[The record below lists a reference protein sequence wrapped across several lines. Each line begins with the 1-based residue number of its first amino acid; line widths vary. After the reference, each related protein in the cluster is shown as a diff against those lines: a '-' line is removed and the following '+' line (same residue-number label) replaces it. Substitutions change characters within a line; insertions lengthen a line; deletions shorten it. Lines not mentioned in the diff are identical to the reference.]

1 MESLQTIQ
9 ELKIPTN
16 KVFYDKKTE
25 VLSVYIM
32 DFVFI
37 GNYKKN
43 TSLSKI
49 LDDIY
54 DSFGQTSLKRE
65 NLAFI
70 EFVSLTPLAEKIKI
84 KKLALISK
92 KEAEKP
98 KKQKKEELGRKRDDL
113 FAEIAREKKKS
124 LTPAKNGKKRKA
136 QKVSYDETPMEYEEE
151 EEEPSEKELL
161 FEEAADIDDDFG
173 DPEEAK
179 KKGKAM
185 DYMPSSAPRMAPSA
199 PKAPPPAGG
208 GPSKVAPTSSAPPP
222 KSEVEASLS
231 RIVEPDLVK
240 KEAKSGE
247 AKTSVYEINMGLQY
261 YSVMMEKTS
270 YLFYIY
276 LSHKELKIMDEE
288 GKTIFETSFV
298 IKTTKKEPPV
308 LNIKVEG
315 EGFEVHPLFGKV
327 KVKKDAIN
335 PPVMIFSVLPIKKKE
350 KRTKKE
356 KKESERRH
364 LHVYVEF
371 EEKTINHSILSIIV
385 QPKTFHVDLGPFHLD
400 VSKKT
405 AMIISFASIII
416 AVVSLMF
423 TLFSIDSSSTA
434 VDFVT
439 NFAPG
444 LGSIIFIVVFLY
456 TLFKEGL
463 YPLKEKISYFLN
475 FDKSGM
481 IVK

>member
-16 KVFYDKKTE
+16 KLFYNKKTE

-32 DFVFI
+32 DLVFI

-54 DSFGQTSLKRE
+54 ESFGQTSLKRE
-65 NLAFI
+65 NLAI
-70 EFVSLTPLAEKIKI
+70 VEFVSLTPLAEKTKI
-84 KKLALISK
+84 NKLALISK

-98 KKQKKEELGRKRDDL
+98 KKQKREDLGGKKDE
-113 FAEIAREKKKS
+113 FTSEIARDKKKS
-124 LTPAKNGKKRKA
+124 QAPAKSAKRKK
-136 QKVSYDETPMEYEEE
+136 QKVTYDEEMDYKEEK
-151 EEEPSEKELL
+151 SIEKEILY
-161 FEEAADIDDDFG
+161 EEAADFDDDFG
-173 DPEEAK
+173 ELEEERS
-179 KKGKAM
+179 KGKAM
-185 DYMPSSAPRMAPSA
+185 DYMPSPAPRLAPSA
-199 PKAPPPAGG
+199 PKAPPAPGG
-208 GPSKVAPTSSAPPP
+208 GPPKASPATSAPPTP
-222 KSEVEASLS
+222 KRAAEATLS
-231 RIVEPDLVK
+231 SILEPDLIKREVK
-240 KEAKSGE
+240 SEEAKP
-247 AKTSVYEINMGLQY
+247 SVYEINMGLQY

-327 KVKKDAIN
+327 EVKKDAIN

-350 KRTKKE
+350 KRTRKE

-371 EEKTINHSILSIIV
+371 EEKTINHSVLSIIV
-385 QPKTFHVDLGPFHLD
+385 QPKTFHVDIGPLHLD

-405 AMIISFASIII
+405 AMIVSFISIII
-416 AVVSLMF
+416 AVASLMY
-423 TLFSIDSSSTA
+423 TLFSIDPSSTT
-434 VDFVT
+434 VDVVT

-444 LGSIIFIVVFLY
+444 LGSIIFIGLFLY

-475 FDKSGM
+475 FDKAGM

>member
-16 KVFYDKKTE
+16 TLFYNKKTE

-54 DSFGQTSLKRE
+54 ESFGQISLNRE
-65 NLAFI
+65 NLAI
-70 EFVSLTPLAEKIKI
+70 VEFVTLTPIAEKTKI
-84 KKLALISK
+84 SKLALISK
-92 KEAEKP
+92 REAEKP
-98 KKQKKEELGRKRDDL
+98 DKKKKDDL
-113 FAEIAREKKKS
+113 GGLRDEKSVRSKELKKPQAPERS
-124 LTPAKNGKKRKA
+124 AKRKA
-136 QKVSYDETPMEYEEE
+136 KKVTFDEEPMKYEEE
-151 EEEPSEKELL
+151 ILEEEEML
-161 FEEAADIDDDFG
+161 EESADYDDFG
-173 DPEEAK
+173 EAEEK
-179 KKGKAM
+179 M
-185 DYMPSSAPRMAPSA
+185 DRVKSMDFLPPPSPA
-199 PKAPPPAGG
+199 PKVSAPPPAGAPR
-208 GPSKVAPTSSAPPP
+208 GPPGAGPPKAAPASSAPSP
-222 KSEVEASLS
+222 KRAEEVTVSSLPES
-231 RIVEPDLVK
+231 DYFKRE
-240 KEAKSGE
+240 EAKDE
-247 AKTSVYEINMGLQY
+247 KAKPSVYEINMGLQY

-288 GKTIFETSFV
+288 GKTIFETSFT
-298 IKTTKKEPPV
+298 ITTTKKEPPV

-315 EGFEVHPLFGKV
+315 EDFEVHPLFGRV
-327 KVKKDAIN
+327 EVKKDAIN

-385 QPKTFHVDLGPFHLD
+385 QPKTFHVDIGPLHLD

-405 AMIISFASIII
+405 AIIVSFISIAIAVASLIFTLISFNPSDTTVNVI
-416 AVVSLMF
+416 
-423 TLFSIDSSSTA
+423 
-434 VDFVT
+434 T

-444 LGSIIFIVVFLY
+444 LGSLIFIGIFLY
-456 TLFKEGL
+456 TLLKEGVF
-463 YPLKEKISYFLN
+463 PLKQKISYFLN

>member
-16 KVFYDKKTE
+16 TLFYNKKTE

-32 DFVFI
+32 DLVFI

-54 DSFGQTSLKRE
+54 ESFGQISLNRE
-65 NLAFI
+65 NLAI
-70 EFVSLTPLAEKIKI
+70 VEFVTNTLIAEKTKI
-84 KKLALISK
+84 KNLALISK
-92 KEAEKP
+92 REAEKP
-98 KKQKKEELGRKRDDL
+98 DKKKKDDL
-113 FAEIAREKKKS
+113 GGLRDEKSVRSKELKKPQAPERS
-124 LTPAKNGKKRKA
+124 AKRKA
-136 QKVSYDETPMEYEEE
+136 KKVTFDEEPMKYEEE
-151 EEEPSEKELL
+151 ILEEEEML
-161 FEEAADIDDDFG
+161 EESADYDDFG
-173 DPEEAK
+173 EAEEK
-179 KKGKAM
+179 RDRVKSM
-185 DYMPSSAPRMAPSA
+185 DFLPPPSPA
-199 PKAPPPAGG
+199 PKVSAPPPAGSPR
-208 GPSKVAPTSSAPPP
+208 GPPRAGAPPP
-222 KSEVEASLS
+222 KSASEATFSS
-231 RIVEPDLVK
+231 IPEPALFK
-240 KEAKSGE
+240 KEKEVSE
-247 AKTSVYEINMGLQY
+247 EIKPSVYEINMGLQY

-276 LSHKELKIMDEE
+276 LSHKELKIIDEE
-288 GKTIFETSFV
+288 GKTIFETSFT

-315 EGFEVHPLFGKV
+315 EGFEVHPLFGRV
-327 KVKKDAIN
+327 EVKKNAIN

-350 KRTKKE
+350 KKTRKE

-385 QPKTFHVDLGPFHLD
+385 QPKTFHVDIGPLHLD

-405 AMIISFASIII
+405 AMIVSFISIAIAVASLIFTLISFNPS
-416 AVVSLMF
+416 
-423 TLFSIDSSSTA
+423 DTA
-434 VDFVT
+434 VNVIT

-444 LGSIIFIVVFLY
+444 LGSLIFIGIFLY

>member
-16 KVFYDKKTE
+16 KLFYNKKTE

-32 DFVFI
+32 DLVFI

-54 DSFGQTSLKRE
+54 ESFGQTSLKRE
-65 NLAFI
+65 NLAI
-70 EFVSLTPLAEKIKI
+70 VEFVSLTPLAEKTKI
-84 KKLALISK
+84 NKLALISK

-98 KKQKKEELGRKRDDL
+98 DKSKKDALGGMRD
-113 FAEIAREKKKS
+113 EISSEIVREKKKS
-124 LTPAKNGKKRKA
+124 EAPAKSAKRKA
-136 QKVSYDETPMEYEEE
+136 KKVAYDEEPMEYEEE
-151 EEEPSEKELL
+151 ELYSETDEKFKEI
-161 FEEAADIDDDFG
+161 ADFDDDF
-173 DPEEAK
+173 EETEGEMERVK
-179 KKGKAM
+179 SM
-185 DYMPSSAPRMAPSA
+185 DYMPPLAPRSAPPAPGGPP
-199 PKAPPPAGG
+199 PKAPPGAGAPSPKPAAE
-208 GPSKVAPTSSAPPP
+208 PILSSIP
-222 KSEVEASLS
+222 
-231 RIVEPDLVK
+231 EPDFFK
-240 KEAKSGE
+240 KEVKGE
-247 AKTSVYEINMGLQY
+247 EVKPSVYEINMGLQY

-288 GKTIFETSFV
+288 GKTIFETSFI

-315 EGFEVHPLFGKV
+315 EGFEVHPLFGRV
-327 KVKKDAIN
+327 EVKKDAIN

-356 KKESERRH
+356 RKESERRH

-371 EEKTINHSILSIIV
+371 EEKPINHSILSIIV
-385 QPKTFHVDLGPFHLD
+385 QPKTFHVDIGPLHLD

-405 AMIISFASIII
+405 AMIVSFISIII
-416 AVVSLMF
+416 AVASLMY
-423 TLFSIDSSSTA
+423 TLFSIDPSSTT
-434 VDFVT
+434 VDVVT

-444 LGSIIFIVVFLY
+444 LGSIIFIGLFLY
-456 TLFKEGL
+456 TLFNEGVR
-463 YPLKEKISYFLN
+463 PLKEKISYFLN
-475 FDKSGM
+475 FDKAGM

>member
-9 ELKIPTN
+9 DLKIPTN
-16 KVFYDKKTE
+16 KLFYNKKTE

-43 TSLSKI
+43 TNLSKI

-54 DSFGQTSLKRE
+54 DSFGHTSLKRE
-65 NLAFI
+65 NLFFV
-70 EFVSLTPLAEKIKI
+70 EFVTLTPIAEKTKI
-84 KKLALISK
+84 NKLALISK
-92 KEAEKP
+92 REAKKP
-98 KKQKKEELGRKRDDL
+98 DEKKQIDLGGKRDEL
-113 FAEIAREKKKS
+113 SSEIAREKKKS
-124 LTPAKNGKKRKA
+124 SAPGKSAKRKA
-136 QKVSYDETPMEYEEE
+136 KKEVFDEEPMKYEEEVSYDKEISYEEVDDFDIRDAE
-151 EEEPSEKELL
+151 GEMERAKSKDFMPPPAPSMAPPAPGGGPPKAAPATLPPSPKRAAETTLSSISEPEL
-161 FEEAADIDDDFG
+161 FERDVKS
-173 DPEEAK
+173 EEAK
-179 KKGKAM
+179 
-185 DYMPSSAPRMAPSA
+185 P
-199 PKAPPPAGG
+199 
-208 GPSKVAPTSSAPPP
+208 
-222 KSEVEASLS
+222 
-231 RIVEPDLVK
+231 
-240 KEAKSGE
+240 
-247 AKTSVYEINMGLQY
+247 SVYEINMGLQY

-288 GKTIFETSFV
+288 GKTIFETSFT

-308 LNIKVEG
+308 LNIKVKG
-315 EGFEVHPLFGKV
+315 EGFEVHPLFGRV
-327 KVKKDAIN
+327 EVKKDAIN
-335 PPVMIFSVLPIKKKE
+335 PPVMIFSVLPLNKKE
-350 KRTKKE
+350 KRTRKE

-385 QPKTFHVDLGPFHLD
+385 QPKTFHVDVGPFHLD

-405 AMIISFASIII
+405 AMIISFISILI
-416 AVVSLMF
+416 AGGSLIY
-423 TLFSIDSSSTA
+423 TLFSVDPSSTA
-434 VDFVT
+434 VDVVT

-444 LGSIIFIVVFLY
+444 LGSIVFIGLFLY

-463 YPLKEKISYFLN
+463 YPIKEKISYFLN
-475 FDKSGM
+475 FDKEGM